1 MVIYTSICLNYSVIA
16 LFNFLSPKYNIY
28 QQHCPARLFFEKI
41 ADKWVLLIINVLARE
56 TQHFNLLKKSIQ
68 GISPKVLSQKL
79 KMLERDGF
87 IERQVQ
93 NTSPIRV
100 DYSLTSLGLEV
111 AKMAYQLKDWAETN
125 IEQVITAQQRFDATQ
140 TEESK

>member
-1 MVIYTSICLNYSVIA
+1 MNECL
-16 LFNFLSPKYNIY
+16 KYNIF

-41 ADKWVLLIINVLARE
+41 ADKWVLLILNVLEEE
-56 TQHFNLLKKSIQ
+56 TQHFNLLKKNIQ

-87 IERQVQ
+87 IERKIQ

-100 DYSLTSLGLEV
+100 DYSLTSLGQNV
-111 AKMAYQLKDWAETN
+111 AAMAFQLKEWAETN
-125 IEQVITAQQRFDATQ
+125 IEQVLAAQITYDEKALEQA
-140 TEESK
+140 

>member
-1 MVIYTSICLNYSVIA
+1 MIKGL
-16 LFNFLSPKYNIY
+16 KYNVY

-41 ADKWVLLIINVLARE
+41 ADKWVLLIINVLSQEA
-56 TQHFNLLKKSIQ
+56 QHFNLLKKNIE

-87 IERQVQ
+87 IARQVQ

-100 DYSLTSLGLEV
+100 EYSLTALGLEV
-111 AKMAYQLKDWAETN
+111 AEMAYQLKDWAESN
-125 IEQVITAQQRFDATQ
+125 IEQIIYAQQRYDAVQ
-140 TEESK
+140 AATE

>member
-1 MVIYTSICLNYSVIA
+1 MNKSGIKNMNQA
-16 LFNFLSPKYNIY
+16 LKYNIY

-56 TQHFNLLKKSIQ
+56 IQHFNLLKKSIQ

-100 DYSLTSLGLEV
+100 DYSLTPLGLEV
-111 AKMAYQLKDWAETN
+111 AKMAYQLKDWAESN
-125 IEQVITAQQRFDATQ
+125 IEQVIYAQQRFDAIQ
-140 TEESK
+140 QEETE

>member
-1 MVIYTSICLNYSVIA
+1 MSECL
-16 LFNFLSPKYNIY
+16 KYNIF

-41 ADKWVLLIINVLARE
+41 ADKWVLLILNVLEEE
-56 TQHFNLLKKSIQ
+56 TQHFNLLKKNIQ

-87 IERQVQ
+87 IERKIQ

-100 DYSLTSLGLEV
+100 DYSLTSLGQNV
-111 AKMAYQLKDWAETN
+111 AAMAFQLKEWAETN
-125 IEQVITAQQRFDATQ
+125 IEQVLAAQMTYDEKVLEQA
-140 TEESK
+140 

>member
-1 MVIYTSICLNYSVIA
+1 MNQA
-16 LFNFLSPKYNIY
+16 LKYDIY

-56 TQHFNLLKKSIQ
+56 TQHFNLLKKNIQ

-93 NTSPIRV
+93 NTAPIRV
-100 DYSLTSLGLEV
+100 DYSLTTLGLEV
-111 AKMAYQLKDWAETN
+111 AEMAYQLKDWAESN
-125 IEQVITAQQRFDATQ
+125 IEQVIYAQQRFDTIQ
-140 TEESK
+140 EQQFE

>member
-1 MVIYTSICLNYSVIA
+1 MNQA
-16 LFNFLSPKYNIY
+16 LKYDIY

-41 ADKWVLLIINVLARE
+41 ADKWVLMIINVLARE

-87 IERQVQ
+87 IQRQVQ
-93 NTSPIRV
+93 NTAPIRV
-100 DYSLTSLGLEV
+100 DYSLTPLGLEV
-111 AKMAYQLKDWAETN
+111 AEMAYQLKDWAESN
-125 IEQVITAQQRFDATQ
+125 IEQVIYAQQHFDLIQ
-140 TEESK
+140 EQEIE

>member
-1 MVIYTSICLNYSVIA
+1 MNECL
-16 LFNFLSPKYNIY
+16 KYNVF

-41 ADKWVLLIINVLARE
+41 ADKWVLLILNVLE
-56 TQHFNLLKKSIQ
+56 EDIQHFNLLKKNIQ

-87 IERQVQ
+87 IERKIQ

-100 DYSLTSLGLEV
+100 DYSLTPLGQNV
-111 AKMAYQLKDWAETN
+111 AAMAFQLKEWAETN
-125 IEQVITAQQRFDATQ
+125 IEQVLAAQMTYDEKVLEQA
-140 TEESK
+140 

>member
-1 MVIYTSICLNYSVIA
+1 MNQA
-16 LFNFLSPKYNIY
+16 LKYDVY

-41 ADKWVLLIINVLARE
+41 ADKWVLLIINGLARE

-93 NTSPIRV
+93 NTAPIRV
-100 DYSLTSLGLEV
+100 DYSLTPLGLEV
-111 AKMAYQLKDWAETN
+111 AEMAYQLKDWAESN
-125 IEQVITAQQRFDATQ
+125 IEQVICAQQRFDAIQ
-140 TEESK
+140 EQQFE

>member
-1 MVIYTSICLNYSVIA
+1 MNQA
-16 LFNFLSPKYNIY
+16 LKYDIY

-41 ADKWVLLIINVLARE
+41 ADKWVLMIINVLARD

-87 IERQVQ
+87 IQRQVQ
-93 NTSPIRV
+93 NTAPIRV
-100 DYSLTSLGLEV
+100 DYSLTPLGLEV
-111 AKMAYQLKDWAETN
+111 AEMAYQLKDWAESN
-125 IEQVITAQQRFDATQ
+125 IEQVIYAQQHFDSIQ
-140 TEESK
+140 EQEIE

>member
-1 MVIYTSICLNYSVIA
+1 MNQA
-16 LFNFLSPKYNIY
+16 LKYDIY

-41 ADKWVLLIINVLARE
+41 ADKWVLLIINILSQE
-56 TQHFNLLKKSIQ
+56 TQHFNLLKKNIQ

-87 IERQVQ
+87 IERRVQ

-100 DYSLTSLGLEV
+100 DYSLTLLGIEV
-111 AKMAYQLKDWAETN
+111 AKMAYQLKDWAESN
-125 IEQVITAQQRFDATQ
+125 IEQVISAQQRFDATQ
-140 TEESK
+140 QQEM

>member
-1 MVIYTSICLNYSVIA
+1 MNQA
-16 LFNFLSPKYNIY
+16 LKYDIY

-56 TQHFNLLKKSIQ
+56 TQHFNLLKKNIQ

-100 DYSLTSLGLEV
+100 DYSLTTLGLEV
-111 AKMAYQLKDWAETN
+111 AEMAYQLKDWAESN
-125 IEQVITAQQRFDATQ
+125 IEQVIYAQRRFDTIQ
-140 TEESK
+140 EQQFE

>member
-1 MVIYTSICLNYSVIA
+1 MNECL
-16 LFNFLSPKYNIY
+16 KYNVF

-41 ADKWVLLIINVLARE
+41 ADKWVLLILNVLE
-56 TQHFNLLKKSIQ
+56 EENQHFNLLKKNIQ

-87 IERQVQ
+87 IERKIQ

-100 DYSLTSLGLEV
+100 DYSLTSLGQNV
-111 AKMAYQLKDWAETN
+111 AAMAFQLKEWAETN
-125 IEQVITAQQRFDATQ
+125 IEQVLAAQMTYDEKVLEQA
-140 TEESK
+140 

>member
-1 MVIYTSICLNYSVIA
+1 MNKLRVKNMNQA
-16 LFNFLSPKYNIY
+16 LKYNIY

-41 ADKWVLLIINVLARE
+41 ADKWVLLIINILARE

-87 IERQVQ
+87 IARQVQ
-93 NTSPIRV
+93 DTAPIRV
-100 DYSLTSLGLEV
+100 DYSLTPLGLEV
-111 AKMAYQLKDWAETN
+111 AKMAYQLKDWAESN
-125 IEQVITAQQRFDATQ
+125 IEQVIYAQQRFDAIQ
-140 TEESK
+140 E